1 MQLTD
6 YIPTINTLRN
16 VIDIALVFIIVY
28 VVLKLLRGTRAVPTV
43 VGMVILALLYWLAVA
58 QELSTLEFVLRY
70 AVGFIGIAIIV
81 LFQSEIRQALIYFA
95 NRLRFP
101 ILKRQRGQFGGSVYD
116 EIVLAVTTLA
126 SEKTGALIVIERNIG
141 LRNFIDA
148 GVQLDARLSYD
159 LLVTI
164 FNPSTPL
171 HDGAVVIQNERLAAA
186 SVFLPLT
193 KNPEIS
199 RELGTR
205 HRAAIGITEGS
216 DAISLV
222 VSEETGL
229 ITYVEAGEVRRNIE
243 TTQLRKLLLDA
254 MEIPLIEPPRNAQ
267 SDEGGGDREL
277 RIENGEL
284 RMENCKA
291 KISPPASPSNLD
303 SSLMSSEGKHRIAQ
317 LAMLHDVPSQL
328 DPVLLILNS
337 QFSILN

>member
-1 MQLTD
+1 MQYTD
-6 YIPTINTLRN
+6 LIPTINTFKN
-16 VIDIALVFIIVY
+16 VIDIMLVFIIVY

-43 VGMVILALLYWLAVA
+43 VGMVILALLYWVSVA
-58 QELSTLEFVLRY
+58 ESLTTLEFVLRY

-95 NRLRFP
+95 NRFRFP

-116 EIVLAVTTLA
+116 ELVLAVTTLA

-148 GVQLDARLSYD
+148 GVQVDARISYD

-193 KNPEIS
+193 KNPTVS

-216 DAISLV
+216 DAISVV

-229 ITYVEAGEVRRNIE
+229 ITYVEAGDVRRNLD
-243 TTQLRKLLLDA
+243 TTQLRKLLLEA
-254 MEIPLIEPPRNAQ
+254 MEIPLVETKREPTKTMTEA
-267 SDEGGGDREL
+267 E
-277 RIENGEL
+277 
-284 RMENCKA
+284 
-291 KISPPASPSNLD
+291 
-303 SSLMSSEGKHRIAQ
+303 SEITIG
-317 LAMLHDVPSQL
+317 
-328 DPVLLILNS
+328 
-337 QFSILN
+337 

>member
-1 MQLTD
+1 MQFTD
-6 YIPTINTLRN
+6 YIAMSTLRN
-16 VIDIALVFIIVY
+16 VLDIALVFIIVY

-43 VGMVILALLYWLAVA
+43 VGLILLGLLYWLSIEQDFA
-58 QELSTLEFVLRY
+58 TLEFVLRY
-70 AVGFIGIAIIV
+70 AVVYVGFAIIV

-101 ILKRQRGQFGGSVYD
+101 LLRRQRGQFGGSVYD

-126 SEKTGALIVIERNIG
+126 TEKTGALIVIERKVG

-148 GVQLDARLSYD
+148 GVQLDARISYD
-159 LLVTI
+159 LLVSI

-171 HDGAVVIQNERLAAA
+171 HDGSVVIQNERIAAA

-193 KNPEIS
+193 KNPSIS

-229 ITYVEAGEVRRNIE
+229 ITYVEAGEIRRNLD

-254 MEIPLIEPPRNAQ
+254 MEIPLVQ
-267 SDEGGGDREL
+267 TKRETTKTMKEAETE
-277 RIENGEL
+277 ITIG
-284 RMENCKA
+284 
-291 KISPPASPSNLD
+291 
-303 SSLMSSEGKHRIAQ
+303 
-317 LAMLHDVPSQL
+317 
-328 DPVLLILNS
+328 
-337 QFSILN
+337 

>member
-1 MQLTD
+1 MQAPSFT
-6 YIPTINTLRN
+6 TINTLRN
-16 VIDIALVFIIVY
+16 VLDIALVFAIVY

-43 VGMVILALLYWLAVA
+43 VGMVLVGILYWLAA
-58 QELSTLEFVLRY
+58 IYELSTLEFVLRY

-95 NRLRFP
+95 SRLRFP

-126 SEKTGALIVIERNIG
+126 SEKIGALIVIERSIG
-141 LRNFIDA
+141 LRNFIDT
-148 GVQLDARLSYD
+148 GLQLDANISYD

-164 FNPSTPL
+164 FNPATPL
-171 HDGAVVIQNERLAAA
+171 HDGAVVIRNERLAAA

-193 KNPEIS
+193 KNPEVS

-229 ITYVEAGEVRRNIE
+229 VTYVDAGRLIRNID
-243 TTQLRKLLLDA
+243 TPTLRKLLLDA
-254 MEIPLIEPPRNAQ
+254 MNLPLIESRKGAVTEPTE
-267 SDEGGGDREL
+267 STE
-277 RIENGEL
+277 I
-284 RMENCKA
+284 
-291 KISPPASPSNLD
+291 I
-303 SSLMSSEGKHRIAQ
+303 
-317 LAMLHDVPSQL
+317 
-328 DPVLLILNS
+328 
-337 QFSILN
+337 

>member
-1 MQLTD
+1 MPLAD
-6 YIPTINTLRN
+6 YITINALRN
-16 VIDIALVFIIVY
+16 VIDISLVFILVY
-28 VVLKLLRGTRAVPTV
+28 VVLKLFRGTRAVPTV
-43 VGMVILALLYWLAVA
+43 VGLILLGLLYWISIDQDLA
-58 QELSTLEFVLRY
+58 TLEFVLRY
-70 AVGFIGIAIIV
+70 AVVYIGFAIIV

-101 ILKRQRGQFGGSVYD
+101 IMKKQRGQFGGSVYD

-126 SEKTGALIVIERNIG
+126 SEKIGALIVVERKVG

-148 GVQLDARLSYD
+148 GVQLDARISYD
-159 LLVTI
+159 LLVSI

-171 HDGAVVIQNERLAAA
+171 HDGAIIIQNERVAAA

-193 KNPEIS
+193 KNPSVS

-229 ITYVEAGEVRRNIE
+229 ITYVEAGEIRRNLE

-254 MEIPLIEPPRNAQ
+254 VGVPLLQTKREQTKTMKEAETEITI
-267 SDEGGGDREL
+267 G
-277 RIENGEL
+277 
-284 RMENCKA
+284 
-291 KISPPASPSNLD
+291 
-303 SSLMSSEGKHRIAQ
+303 
-317 LAMLHDVPSQL
+317 
-328 DPVLLILNS
+328 
-337 QFSILN
+337 

>member
-1 MQLTD
+1 MEFTD
-6 YIPTINTLRN
+6 YIPTMANLRS
-16 VIDIALVFIIVY
+16 VLDIALVFIIVY
-28 VVLKLLRGTRAVPTV
+28 VVLKLFRGTRAVPTL
-43 VGMVILALLYWLAVA
+43 VGMVILALLYWLAVV

-81 LFQSEIRQALIYFA
+81 LFQSEIRQALMYFA

-101 ILKRQRGQFGGSVYD
+101 ILKNQRGQFGGSVYD

-126 SEKTGALIVIERNIG
+126 TEKTGALIVIERNVG

-148 GVQLDARLSYD
+148 GVQLDARISYD
-159 LLVTI
+159 LLVSI
-164 FNPSTPL
+164 FHPETPL
-171 HDGAVVIQNERLAAA
+171 HDGAVVIQNERIAAA

-229 ITYVEAGEVRRNIE
+229 VTYVEGGKVRRNIE
-243 TTQLRKLLLDA
+243 ATQLRKVLLEAL
-254 MEIPLIEPPRNAQ
+254 EIPLIEPRRDLAAIKEET
-267 SDEGGGDREL
+267 DVT
-277 RIENGEL
+277 
-284 RMENCKA
+284 
-291 KISPPASPSNLD
+291 IS
-303 SSLMSSEGKHRIAQ
+303 
-317 LAMLHDVPSQL
+317 
-328 DPVLLILNS
+328 
-337 QFSILN
+337 